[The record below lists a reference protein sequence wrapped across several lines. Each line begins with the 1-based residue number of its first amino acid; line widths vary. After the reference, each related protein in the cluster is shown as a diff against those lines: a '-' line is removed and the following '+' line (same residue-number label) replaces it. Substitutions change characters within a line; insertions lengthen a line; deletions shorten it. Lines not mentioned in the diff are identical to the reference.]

1 MRLLAISEAG
11 WGFLGVLT
19 TQTVILIGLLINSHR
34 TRRNSEQINR
44 AVNHVPPGSPT
55 LIARVVSVE
64 KNQDWQGDCIIA
76 IAQHVG
82 AHLPPKP
89 DSGTPPTK

>member
-11 WGFLGVLT
+11 WGFLGVLA
-19 TQTVILIGLLINSHR
+19 TQTVILVSLLINSHR

-64 KNQDWQGDCIIA
+64 KNQDWQGECIVA
-76 IAQHVG
+76 IARHVG
-82 AHLPPKP
+82 ATLPPKP
-89 DSGTPPTK
+89 DTGIPTTK